1 MVRCLCVDQDS
12 LGNLCGWCELEGF
25 ETLSGRFLGRMLFC
39 FGGGGGGDYFWGA
52 GEEDAW
58 AEEVSA
64 DNRKVAALTE
74 ELNVV
79 DISNRGKV

>member
-1 MVRCLCVDQDS
+1 
-12 LGNLCGWCELEGF
+12 LEGF